1 MKAIMLLRKQTKEF
15 QKDSILVGSINGV
28 NCLKVKNQSVFKK
41 VLEIRK
47 LDLADDLMLTFSCD
61 KDYPVPSSQGLQEL
75 PPPPKGYMPEGLVFF
90 DNIPSVKFVL
100 YADDLAIWTEGT
112 CPETCKPKL
121 QGAIDKLSIWLNKKI
136 FFFYPKN
143 YWHSFL

>member
-1 MKAIMLLRKQTKEF
+1 MKATMLLRKQTKDF

-61 KDYPVPSSQGLQEL
+61 KDYPVPSSQGLRD
-75 PPPPKGYMPEGLVFF
+75 PPSQGLH
-90 DNIPSVKFVL
+90 
-100 YADDLAIWTEGT
+100 A
-112 CPETCKPKL
+112 
-121 QGAIDKLSIWLNKKI
+121 
-136 FFFYPKN
+136 
-143 YWHSFL
+143 

>member
-1 MKAIMLLRKQTKEF
+1 MLLRKQTKDF

-61 KDYPVPSSQGLQEL
+61 KD
-75 PPPPKGYMPEGLVFF
+75 
-90 DNIPSVKFVL
+90 
-100 YADDLAIWTEGT
+100 
-112 CPETCKPKL
+112 
-121 QGAIDKLSIWLNKKI
+121 
-136 FFFYPKN
+136 
-143 YWHSFL
+143 